1 MAISNSLDQRQIQSY
16 VESVSV
22 ANVPAVRVVNPDG
35 TDIAGGGGGTQY
47 TEGDTDATIT
57 GTAIMW
63 EDAGNALTPVSSAKP
78 LPVDLGANNDINVS
92 QLGGQNIDLGAGA
105 VGTGTQRTILAS
117 DDPAVVALQ
126 VIDDWDESDRAKVNV
141 IAGQSGVDG
150 GAGVVSA
157 ATQRTTLASDD
168 PLVASAGS
176 SSDAA
181 ATAGSTGTLQAKL
194 RLVTFQ
200 LDSIK
205 TAVETLDNIVS
216 GTAAQITGT
225 IAHDAADSGNPIKV
239 GFKAKSF
246 DGTEPGTAVAEDDRV
261 DSIADPY
268 GRQYVNDMHPRFWH
282 VSSDYASAQT
292 NTSVKAAPGASL
304 KLYITDI
311 AISNGATAGN
321 VTLLD
326 GSGGTVLFECY
337 PGVNGGIV
345 ANLKHPIA
353 LTSNTA
359 LCVTSTTVTTHS
371 VNISGFIAP

>member
-1 MAISNSLDQRQIQSY
+1 MSIPQSLQERFTLAIR
-16 VESVSV
+16 ESSTTPGQAVVCV
-22 ANVPAVRVVNPDG
+22 ADSTGA
-35 TDIAGGGGGTQY
+35 DISGGGGGTQ
-47 TEGDTDATIT
+47 DTNLKQLN
-57 GTAIMW
+57 
-63 EDAGNALTPVSSAKP
+63 GNT
-78 LPVDLGANNDINVS
+78 INV
-92 QLGGQNIDLGAGA
+92 GAGA
-105 VGTGTQRTILAS
+105 AGTGTQRVILAS
-117 DDPAVVALQ
+117 DDPLAA
-126 VIDDWDESDRAKVNV
+126 ST
-141 IAGQSGVDG
+141 
-150 GAGVVSA
+150 GA
-157 ATQRTTLASDD
+157 
-168 PLVASAGS
+168 

-181 ATAGSTGTLQAKL
+181 ATAGSTGTIQAKL
-194 RLVTFQ
+194 RLLTSQ

-205 TAVETLDNIVS
+205 ASVETIDNIVS
-216 GTAAQITGT
+216 GSSAQMAGDV
-225 IAHDAADSGNPIKV
+225 AHDSVDSGNPVKM
-239 GFKAKSF
+239 GFKAISF
-246 DGTEPGTAVAEDDRV
+246 DGTEPGTSVAENDRV
-261 DSIADPY
+261 NGIADPY
-268 GRQYVNDMHPRFWH
+268 GRQYINDIHPRFWH
-282 VSSDYASAQT
+282 VSADYASAQT